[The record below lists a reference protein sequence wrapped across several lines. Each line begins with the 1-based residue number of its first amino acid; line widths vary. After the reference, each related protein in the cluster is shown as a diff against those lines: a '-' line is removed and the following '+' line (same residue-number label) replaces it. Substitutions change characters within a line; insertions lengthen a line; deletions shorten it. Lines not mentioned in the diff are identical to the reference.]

1 MIWDFEEIVG
11 NFAVALGFD
20 GDIVFA
26 FVRPVATDVED
37 FFFVPAKRNEEI
49 FGHASIATTAA
60 HQEDVFIFREESL

>member
-26 FVRPVATDVED
+26 FIGPVATDVED
-37 FFFVPAKRNEEI
+37 FFFVPAKRN
-49 FGHASIATTAA
+49 
-60 HQEDVFIFREESL
+60 

>member
-26 FVRPVATDVED
+26 FIGPVATDVGA
-37 FFFVPAKRNEEI
+37 FFFVLAKR
-49 FGHASIATTAA
+49 T
-60 HQEDVFIFREESL
+60 